1 MKDGYYLSAYVSIDK
16 IGNLYQFM
24 CNRHDMAI
32 ALWEKKNSDIELI
45 KYWEL
50 ERLSGIKHHDLPI
63 FSNEVAYELIREL
76 LNKENIKM
84 DQINEIWGCPKLEKS
99 GLYKFDGYYF
109 HSIAHLFSSI
119 LIDSE
124 IFHNS
129 KIIGLALDLRADNE
143 TEERK
148 EEGFNEYIG
157 CYSNKGEIS
166 YFNIA
171 SPAVLWCVCK
181 DELGMQEGSLM
192 ALASATECKL
202 KNEIQLDE
210 PIDFKYPNYETAY
223 KIFDK
228 IFKNMSIDKVENYD
242 SQFSL
247 EENFISAGM
256 KEIIRISLEIM
267 DEEIQKILDRYD
279 LNPVDVYLSLAG
291 GFGLNCPTNT
301 YLMQK
306 YSFKGFLGAP
316 CMDDSGQALGIGLFN
331 FYMGNNKNI
340 NFKLGHAFYG
350 ETNKNIEECLEMLRQ
365 KGHIEKEN
373 PFDANVFVDDIQKDV
388 VVWVDSNAEIGP
400 RALGHRSILGD
411 PRKIETKNR
420 LNQIKQRQFWRPV
433 APIVMREYV
442 AEWFENDIDSPY
454 MLLTD
459 IVKESKRE
467 LVPAIL
473 HYDNSARLQTIERME
488 QTACLYDAI
497 NMFYKKT
504 NVPIICNTSLNDKG
518 EPIINSIYNAI
529 RFAIKKNIRVVYV
542 NGQRLELK
550 LSETHGT
557 DLPCVYEIDLMLSAS
572 EMEKEIN
579 LNNPFDIEKKYLL
592 WKDMFE
598 FDITTKRGAELFKR
612 SVDMIYINRPDIER
626 IYKFF

>member
-1 MKDGYYLSAYVSIDK
+1 MKDGYYLSAYISIDK

-32 ALWEKKNSDIELI
+32 ALWKKKNSDIELI
-45 KYWEL
+45 RYWEL

-63 FSNEVAYELIREL
+63 FSNEAAYELIREL
-76 LNKENIKM
+76 LHKENIEM
-84 DQINEIWGCPKLEKS
+84 DQINEVWGCPKLKKN

-124 IFHNS
+124 IFYNS

-210 PIDFKYPNYETAY
+210 LIDFKYPNYETAY
-223 KIFDK
+223 KIYDI
-228 IFKNMSIDKVENYD
+228 IFKNMSIDKVDNYD

-256 KEIIRISLEIM
+256 KEIIRFSLELM

-279 LNPVDVYLSLAG
+279 LNPTDVYLSLAG

-306 YSFKGFLGAP
+306 YGFKGFLGAP

-331 FYMGNNKNI
+331 FYMRNNKHI
-340 NFKLGHAFYG
+340 NFKLKHAFYG
-350 ETNKNIEECLEMLRQ
+350 ETNKNIEECLEIFR
-365 KGHIEKEN
+365 KNGYIEKEN
-373 PFDANVFVDDIQKDV
+373 VFDANVFVEDIQKDV

-420 LNQIKQRQFWRPV
+420 LNQVKQRQFWRPV
-433 APIVMREYV
+433 APIVMREHV

-459 IVKESKRE
+459 IVKETKRE

-488 QTACLYDAI
+488 HTACLYDAI
-497 NMFYKKT
+497 NTFFKKT

-518 EPIINSIYNAI
+518 EPIINSVYNAI
-529 RFAIKKNIRVVYV
+529 RFAIKKKIRVVYV

-550 LSETHGT
+550 LSEAHGT
-557 DLPCVYEIDLMLSAS
+557 NLPCIYEIDFILSKS
-572 EMEKEIN
+572 EMEKEIK
-579 LNNPFDIEKKYLL
+579 LNNPFNIEKKYLL

-598 FDITTKRGAELFKR
+598 FDITTERGAELFKR